1 MQGCAPD
8 RPTGHTVASFPSDL
22 ARSFSRQSIPAA
34 HVDRLGPEDLFV
46 AGQTACHLGAAQL
59 LDRAIGAS
67 DQCPWAAPT
76 GAADDEIDPEK
87 CLATGYAACFW
98 GALMLLSS
106 DRGTQ
111 VPRESLVT
119 VDVALNGSGTQAFCL
134 EVALSV
140 SLPGLDQHA
149 AAALVQ
155 QAHEIC
161 PYPHMSRSSIDVRL
175 AA

>member
-8 RPTGHTVASFPSDL
+8 YLTGHIVAEATSGL
-22 ARSFSRQSIPAA
+22 ARSFSSQTIPAA
-34 HVDRLGPEDLFV
+34 HVDRLGPEDLFA

-59 LDRAIGAS
+59 LDRAIAAS
-67 DQCPWAAPT
+67 DRCSWAAPT
-76 GAADDEIDPEK
+76 GAADDEIDHER

-98 GALMLLSS
+98 GALMLASS
-106 DRGTQ
+106 DCGTQ

-119 VDVALNGSGTQAFCL
+119 ADVALNGFATQAFGL
-134 EVALSV
+134 TVALSV